1 MNQTHT
7 SFKIGRAMERAAME
21 RALDRAIDT
30 SRTVVIE
37 GSKFGTVLSVM
48 MSTIALIALG
58 ILTAFFVLFAVTMG
72 NTAFVFFSYI
82 LAACCALGAFACVM
96 KIRECGKFLKIS
108 NKVLT
113 ISPDG
118 IRDRRVTEELVPW
131 QAVKS
136 VRTIAHEPEHYY
148 ANRMFGSVT
157 PVRRTPLDVV
167 LDIDPALISEALKH
181 QAFISSGAWR
191 LLSTRDA
198 LQDTR
203 PWITYTIDL
212 WRLKDINASTLY
224 DICQAYATAARAKPA
239 G

>member
-1 MNQTHT
+1 
-7 SFKIGRAMERAAME
+7 MERAMN
-21 RALDRAIDT
+21 RAIDT
-30 SRTVVIE
+30 SRTVAVE
-37 GSKFGTVLSVM
+37 GSTSGTVLSLVV
-48 MSTIALIALG
+48 SIIALLALG
-58 ILTAFFVLFAVTMG
+58 ILTAFFVLFAATMG
-72 NTAFVFFSYI
+72 DTVFVFFSCV
-82 LAACCALGAFACVM
+82 LAGCCALGAFGCLM
-96 KIRECGKFLKIS
+96 RIRECRKFLKVS
-108 NKVLT
+108 NNVLT

-136 VRTIAHEPEHYY
+136 VRTIAHESEHYY
-148 ANRMFGSVT
+148 AHLMLAGVT

-167 LDIDPALISEALKH
+167 LDIDPALISQALKH
-181 QAFISSGAWR
+181 QALISSGAPR
-191 LLSTRDA
+191 MLGMRDA

-224 DICQAYATAARAKPA
+224 DICQAYMAAAHGKRA